1 MDVIPTIKPGRP
13 GSIRFLQHWKD
24 KLVAVRYRRDTENN
38 KIYTTIELIVDEREQ
53 APPNISLL
61 SAHAHKRRQAVAVT
75 IAWEEHEL
83 RARAKQMGSCWSPLK
98 KVWLMRYQTA
108 VVLGIQDRIV
118 QGLAEECTD
127 VDTSYQL

>member
-1 MDVIPTIKPGRP
+1 MDVIRTIKPGRP
-13 GSIRFLQHWKD
+13 GSKRFYQRWKD
-24 KLVAVRYRRDTENN
+24 KLVAVRYRRDAQRN
-38 KIYTTIELIVDEREQ
+38 KIYTTVELIVDEREQ

-61 SAHAHKRRQAVAVT
+61 SVHADKRRQAVAVP
-75 IAWEEHEL
+75 IAREEHEL
-83 RARAKQMGSCWSPLK
+83 RARAKQMGACWSPLK

-108 VVLGIQDRIV
+108 VALGIRDRIM